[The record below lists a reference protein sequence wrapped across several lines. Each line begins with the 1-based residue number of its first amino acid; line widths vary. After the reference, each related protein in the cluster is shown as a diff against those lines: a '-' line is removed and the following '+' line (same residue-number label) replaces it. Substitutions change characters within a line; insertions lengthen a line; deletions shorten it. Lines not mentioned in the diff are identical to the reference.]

1 MAPQRPVDFW
11 LKLLDR
17 LINERFTA
25 TLEEHGLTRRQ
36 WEVMNLVSTGPA
48 TQRELDTALAPFLPA
63 SGPGPEQ
70 GAASTDDLAE
80 LLESGWL
87 EVGDRGYQLSD
98 QGTLAHQ
105 RLDVV
110 VARGNSELAR
120 GISPAEYR
128 ALLDV
133 LARMAAN
140 LGWQDP
146 AADRDAGR
154 R

>member
-63 SGPGPEQ
+63 AGPGPAD
-70 GAASTDDLAE
+70 GLASGDDLAE

-98 QGTLAHQ
+98 QGTLAHS

-120 GISPAEYR
+120 GISAAEYR

-146 AADRDAGR
+146 ATERDAGR
-154 R
+154 P